1 MPPQPLAPSPTLEDA
16 RSALSAAEA
25 LTRQAVLRTR
35 EITKAGDAIDDHQ
48 VLSERVA
55 YAATETRAARE
66 LVEYAGGAQREGR
79 GNRSLE
85 MIAAATAADLAVSV
99 RSRLEPALE

>member
-1 MPPQPLAPSPTLEDA
+1 MPPHPQAPSPTLEDA
-16 RSALSAAEA
+16 RSVLSAAEA
-25 LTRQAVLRTR
+25 LTRQTVVRTR

-66 LVEYAGGAQREGR
+66 LVEYVAGVRREGR
-79 GNRSLE
+79 GGSLLE
-85 MIAAATAADLAVSV
+85 VVAAAAAADLAASV
-99 RSRLEPALE
+99 RSRLEPAL